1 MSFPYTCVLFS
12 VYFFVKGAHLRCIFR
27 TLTMQVYYTYFGV
40 NIFGNFYIAK
50 DVTNL
55 SSDQ

>member
-1 MSFPYTCVLFS
+1 MYFPYTYNAS
-12 VYFFVKGAHLRCIFR
+12 VH
-27 TLTMQVYYTYFGV
+27 FGV